1 MVKVKTF
8 WDDDWNILDR
18 EVNEYIADVLN
29 HGGKVVDI
37 KFSSDNAGASYSI
50 IAEVPDEKR

>member
-1 MVKVKTF
+1 MIKVKTF

-18 EVNEYIADVLN
+18 EVNEYISSVLN

-50 IAEVPDEKR
+50 IAEVQKDER

>member
-1 MVKVKTF
+1 MIKVKTF
-8 WDDDWNILDR
+8 WD
-18 EVNEYIADVLN
+18 EVNKYVAEVVN

-37 KFSSDNAGASYSI
+37 KFSADDAGAYYSI